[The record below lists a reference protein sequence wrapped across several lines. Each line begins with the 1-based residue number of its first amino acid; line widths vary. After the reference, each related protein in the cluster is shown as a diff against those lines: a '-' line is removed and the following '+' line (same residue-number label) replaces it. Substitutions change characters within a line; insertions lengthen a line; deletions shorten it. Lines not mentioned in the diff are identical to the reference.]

1 MDIHRQFQVLGHKW
15 NSGVHLNLDVR
26 KNIIEKDNI
35 VYILYIHLGN
45 EQAEMKTRLSM
56 NA

>member
-15 NSGVHLNLDVR
+15 NSGVHPN